1 MAREEK
7 GTNGKW
13 RADIMVNGKR
23 KQKICANEK
32 EAKDLEAES
41 AHQLIDGKPLNTV
54 RGKSQITLK
63 EACSN
68 ALNKPN
74 VGWKIKGEPTQW
86 GKR

>member
-32 EAKDLEAES
+32 EAKDWCRFYVLPQS
-41 AHQLIDGKPLNTV
+41 NKYWRIDGISL
-54 RGKSQITLK
+54 SQFWFEFK
-63 EACSN
+63 F
-68 ALNKPN
+68 
-74 VGWKIKGEPTQW
+74 
-86 GKR
+86 